1 VGVSSATPY
10 DKVGIRFGDSSDT
23 ILKDV
28 TTVWFWDKSDFR
40 NGADTAPVSFGAGSE
55 LNLPELFDVFPG
67 GMRWLVRSGSQYYVS
82 QTAIGN
88 NLLAAQLN
96 SDEIAAELW
105 AEYNPVPGTYD
116 INFDAT
122 TAVFSTP
129 SSALTDITAVGMI
142 WDQNSFSTGRK
153 WISWETF
160 RAVATVNTPVNRGPL
175 VEAGPGGSTQ
185 PGVGIGL
192 AGSASDEGLPAVPGS
207 VSVAWSIFSGPGTGA
222 FSSPASVIT
231 DFTPDAAGTYVLR
244 LTADDGSIA
253 TFDEVTLT
261 ATTGDPFVTWIDG
274 YPAIPV
280 EQRGLLDDW
289 IRDGI
294 LHIFKFAF
302 GLDPTTPHGQDS
314 LYQFS
319 TTGGRVSLTVDM
331 ANQQASVLYQ
341 VEVADSLDGPWTVI
355 AEAIGGGA
363 MEPKEGVEPA
373 PQIDT
378 DGTSV
383 TVSDIVEIVNSNDS
397 RRFARL
403 KVTYPSP

>member
-1 VGVSSATPY
+1 
-10 DKVGIRFGDSSDT
+10 
-23 ILKDV
+23 
-28 TTVWFWDKSDFR
+28 
-40 NGADTAPVSFGAGSE
+40 
-55 LNLPELFDVFPG
+55 
-67 GMRWLVRSGSQYYVS
+67 
-82 QTAIGN
+82 
-88 NLLAAQLN
+88 
-96 SDEIAAELW
+96 
-105 AEYNPVPGTYD
+105 
-116 INFDAT
+116 
-122 TAVFSTP
+122 
-129 SSALTDITAVGMI
+129 
-142 WDQNSFSTGRK
+142 
-153 WISWETF
+153 
-160 RAVATVNTPVNRGPL
+160 
-175 VEAGPGGSTQ
+175 
-185 PGVGIGL
+185 
-192 AGSASDEGLPAVPGS
+192 
-207 VSVAWSIFSGPGTGA
+207 
-222 FSSPASVIT
+222 VIT

-244 LTADDGSIA
+244 LTADDGSIS